1 MEENIAYKKYI
12 KFAFYIN
19 MVGIVLTFMAP
30 GSWGAFGTLL
40 IILAIIIA
48 VVGIIKK
55 KQYEKKNL
63 K

>member
-19 MVGIVLTFMAP
+19 MVGIVLTFAFK
-30 GSWGAFGTLL
+30 GNIGVFGTLL
-40 IILAIIIA
+40 IILAIILA
-48 VVGIIKK
+48 VIGVIKK